1 MSELYPGFTLKQFFN
16 HDAIPIL
23 LHQSTTQQSIFSN
36 GTVDFVYNAYG
47 YRTHEFVNIDKNY
60 ILISGCSLTEGHG
73 LHLNQTWGYMLEKS
87 ANLSV
92 FNLAKGSSNAE
103 FVSQNLINWLSSGH
117 YHIPKIIVVQW
128 PNPFRAIHWQN
139 ERAIFVV
146 NRSADSL
153 FNLKVKHGQEHFYTV
168 WINSIVNLNRICRQL
183 RIPIL
188 NLCFEEPSSINL
200 ALNILQQYQVE
211 LHLDQKLPNQTWH
224 FDNAALDSAHHSE
237 WCTQQWA
244 TRILTL
250 MNNML

>member
-1 MSELYPGFTLKQFFN
+1 MSTIYPGFTLNQFFSHN
-16 HDAIPIL
+16 PIPIL
-23 LHQSTTQQSIFSN
+23 THQSKTETHVFSK
-36 GTVDFVYNAYG
+36 GKIEFVYNEYG
-47 YRTHEFVNIDKNY
+47 YRTHSFQNIANNY

-73 LHLNQTWGYMLEKS
+73 LDYEQLWGTKIEKNLNLP
-87 ANLSV
+87 V
-92 FNLAKGSSNAE
+92 INLAKGAANSE
-103 FVSQNLINWLSSGH
+103 FVSQNIINWLSGGS
-117 YHIPKIIVVQW
+117 YHVPKIIIVQW
-128 PNPFRAIHWQN
+128 PNPFRATHWQS

-200 ALNILQQYQVE
+200 ALNILQQYQIE